1 MKGERNLQLMI
12 GLIAL
17 IILYLLITIKDIRF
31 QKTMFVLYSM
41 FVVLFSVYARVD
53 LDIIIVFIV
62 LLNGVI
68 FSMIISGLGIAEG
81 ITGLSLVYIAYRM
94 EEIGSLKYAA
104 LVLWSYV
111 TLILAG
117 IVFTYKNK
125 SSIKLVKN
133 LTNDITARDYSSHK
147 TIKME
152 VGDKAKVIEELRPL
166 GKIQKGSEIA
176 QAREITN
183 KLVRTSTKVT
193 VVEIIGNTALVEVEK
208 DNEN

>member
-1 MKGERNLQLMI
+1 MI
-12 GLIAL
+12 VLIAL
-17 IILYLLITIKDIRF
+17 IILYLLITIQDIRF
-31 QKTMFVLYSM
+31 QKTIFVLYSM

-53 LDIIIVFIV
+53 IDIIIAFIV

-81 ITGLSLVYIAYRM
+81 ITGLSLVYVAYRM
-94 EEIGSLKYAA
+94 EEIGGLKYAA
-104 LVLWSYV
+104 LVLWLYV

-125 SSIKLVKN
+125 NSIKLVKN
-133 LTNDITARDYSSHK
+133 LTNDITAKNYSSHR
-147 TIKME
+147 TIKIE
-152 VGDKAKVIEELRPL
+152 VGDKAEVIEELRPL

-208 DNEN
+208 NNENY